1 MDRIERAM
9 EMFAA
14 DHEQFRDEHKK
25 LLIAQVVQQ
34 GEIDKLLKITQ
45 EHTRQMEAERIARQE
60 TNAALDKPVGDLVAS
75 IADLIRRIPP
85 GASSFFDGP
94 QPRSTCFD

>member
-1 MDRIERAM
+1 VHSI
-9 EMFAA
+9 
-14 DHEQFRDEHKK
+14 QKP
-25 LLIAQVVQQ
+25 QQ
-34 GEIDKLLKITQ
+34 ISLSENS
-45 EHTRQMEAERIARQE
+45 EAERIARQE

-94 QPRSTCFD
+94 QPRSACFD

>member
-1 MDRIERAM
+1 MFTRRFYNLYMAETNGNRDARMDRIERAM

-45 EHTRQMEAERIARQE
+45 ELRA
-60 TNAALDKPVGDLVAS
+60 KW
-75 IADLIRRIPP
+75 RRNVLRA
-85 GASSFFDGP
+85 GRRA
-94 QPRSTCFD
+94 

>member
-1 MDRIERAM
+1 MAETNGNRDARMDRIERTM

-34 GEIDKLLKITQ
+34 GEIDRLLNITQ
-45 EHTRQMEAERIARQE
+45 EHTRRMEAEGSVRRA
-60 TNAALDKPVGDLVAS
+60 TDAALDKPIGDLVAS
-75 IADLIRRIPP
+75 IADLIRRIPSECSAP
-85 GASSFFDGP
+85 
-94 QPRSTCFD
+94 